1 MSGEWIRIDSIPG
14 TTTVRREDGTESV
27 EPLRDPR
34 DGELVVRVL
43 RPWKSSGCAPGGA
56 VVEVVA
62 AQEHDELVVGDRLVA
77 FDRASCG
84 MCETCRRGHASLCP
98 DAARIFV
105 PSFEAGYIVLP
116 SWIARRG
123 RVRLPQT
130 LSDDAASL
138 LGRNA
143 WLLRALRLHGVDN
156 PLRILVLGCG
166 DSEMFLGALLESVW
180 PDARRV
186 LRGDHPVEGFH
197 AVETTVDRLRDA
209 LGEPAD
215 LVLTLVDVDGR
226 ELQPLVAPGGRI
238 VLAGTAK
245 LGNPEALW
253 LREAATVSSQGAVSG
268 DMEAWRRFF
277 EAFSSRWDGAGQAV
291 VGG

>member
-14 TTTVRREDGTESV
+14 STTVRREDGTESV

-34 DGELVVRVL
+34 DGELVVRV
-43 RPWKSSGCAPGGA
+43 RRSWKDSKRSPAGA
-56 VVEVVA
+56 VVEIVA

-84 MCETCRRGHASLCP
+84 MCETCRRGHAPLCP
-98 DAARIFV
+98 DAGRVLV
-105 PSFEAGYIVLP
+105 PSYDADHLVLP

-123 RVRLPQT
+123 RVRLPQA
-130 LSDDAASL
+130 LSDEAAFV

-143 WLLRALRLHGVDN
+143 WLLRASRLHGVAN
-156 PLRILVLGCG
+156 PLRILVLGR
-166 DSEMFLGALLESVW
+166 DDAVPFLGSFLETVW

-186 LRGDHPVEGFH
+186 LRGDRSVDGFH
-197 AVETTVDRLRDA
+197 AVEAIEDRLRDA

-215 LVLTLVDVDGR
+215 LILSLVDVDGD
-226 ELQPLVAPGGRI
+226 ELRSLVAPGGRI
-238 VLAGTAK
+238 VLAGTAT

-253 LREAATVSSQGAVSG
+253 RREAVVVSSRGAVAG
-268 DMEAWRRFF
+268 DMEAWRRCF
-277 EAFSSRWDGAGQAV
+277 EAFSSRWETGRQAV
-291 VGG
+291 MDG